1 MRKKL
6 LFALWITP
14 FLLGIVI
21 TALLPNPAST
31 GGLLFGAFIVGE
43 VLFIG
48 GIAIAAVE
56 MARLT
61 WRERLQRSAGG
72 GIDWLW
78 ELTQRYAASDAVLAG
93 LFVNWLG
100 ALLYPVVLLPFGMSA
115 FGQRVGTAII
125 IMLVLDIVAT
135 FAVRV
140 PLLLYILRHR
150 KDLTLH
156 DRNPDP
162 HPSG

>member
-1 MRKKL
+1 MKKL

-31 GGLLFGAFIVGE
+31 GGLLFGAFLAGE

-48 GIAIAAVE
+48 GIAIAAAE

-61 WRERLQRSAGG
+61 WLERVKRSASGRL
-72 GIDWLW
+72 DWLR
-78 ELTQRYAASDAVLAG
+78 EITQRYAASNAVLAG
-93 LFVNWLG
+93 LLVNWFG

-115 FGQRVGTAII
+115 FGERAGAVVVLV
-125 IMLVLDIVAT
+125 LVLDIVAT

-140 PLLLYILRHR
+140 PLLVYVLRHR
-150 KDLTLH
+150 KDLALH